1 MQFMGL
7 KSDYTYIV
15 QRLVMIMRAVMRLSW
30 KPHYVF
36 VKTLSTRQFC
46 LCFMI
51 LKGYNEQRGG

>member
-36 VKTLSTRQFC
+36 VKTLSTTLYR
-46 LCFMI
+46 LCFVI
-51 LKGYNEQRGG
+51 LKGYNE

>member
-7 KSDYTYIV
+7 KSDYSFIV
-15 QRLVMIMRAVMRLSW
+15 ERLVMIMRAVMRVSW
-30 KPHYVF
+30 KPHCVF
-36 VKTLSTRQFC
+36 VKTLSTTLYR

>member
-36 VKTLSTRQFC
+36 VKTLSTTLYR
-46 LCFMI
+46 LCFVI

>member
-1 MQFMGL
+1 MGL

-15 QRLVMIMRAVMRLSW
+15 QGLVMIMRAVMRLPW

-36 VKTLSTRQFC
+36 VKTLSTTRFR
-46 LCFMI
+46 LFFMI

>member
-30 KPHYVF
+30 KPPYVF
-36 VKTLSTRQFC
+36 VKTLSTTLYR
-46 LCFMI
+46 LCFVI
-51 LKGYNEQRGG
+51 LKGYNE